1 MHHPSALFA
10 KTRALELRIDELLD
24 KVAEGGILF
33 ERGMVLLLERGL
45 VAETEEKLQQLI
57 GLKERCNEL
66 RRAVV
71 NTLYS
76 EMLIPDFRGDVLRL
90 LSHLYGLLDSLKNAF
105 QEFLI
110 AYTEVLTSEVLTS
123 PDGIAQVTDLVA
135 VVVQSVQAAVLGAR
149 AFFRN
154 PDAVRDHI
162 NQIRVYESEAD
173 RITVRLKTALF
184 ASDRPLE
191 RKLLS
196 RDALALIDGLADLA
210 EEISD
215 ELSILAIKRAL

>member
-10 KTRALELRIDELLD
+10 NSRSLELRIDEFLD

-33 ERGMVLLLERGL
+33 ERGMVLLIDRGL
-45 VAETEEKLQQLI
+45 AAETQEKMQQLI
-57 GLKERCNEL
+57 QLKERCNQL

-110 AYTEVLTSEVLTS
+110 EYVEVFSQH
-123 PDGIAQVTDLVA
+123 DAIADVKDLVA

-154 PDAVRDHI
+154 PEAVRDHI

-173 RITVRLKTALF
+173 AITLRLKTALF
-184 ASDRPLE
+184 ASGRALDQKMLG
-191 RKLLS
+191 
-196 RDALALIDGLADLA
+196 RDALGVIDGLADPA

-215 ELSILAIKRAL
+215 ELSILAIKRVL

>member
-1 MHHPSALFA
+1 MHPPSVLFA
-10 KTRALELRIDELLD
+10 KTRSLELRIDEFLD

-45 VAETEEKLQQLI
+45 VPETEEKMAQLLQ
-57 GLKERCNEL
+57 LKERCNQL
-66 RRAVV
+66 RLRVLD
-71 NTLYS
+71 TLYS

-110 AYTEVLTSEVLTS
+110 EYVEVLNRRESLADVK
-123 PDGIAQVTDLVA
+123 DLVS

-154 PDAVRDHI
+154 PEAVRDHI
-162 NQIRVYESEAD
+162 NQIRVYEAEAD
-173 RITVRLKTALF
+173 GITLRLKTSLF
-184 ASDRPLE
+184 ASSRPLE
-191 RKLLS
+191 QKLLG
-196 RDALALIDGLADLA
+196 RDALAAIDGLADLA

>member
-1 MHHPSALFA
+1 MSHTPALFA
-10 KTRALELRIDELLD
+10 KTRSLEVRIDEFLD

-33 ERGMVLLLERGL
+33 ERGMVVLLDRGL
-45 VAETEEKLQQLI
+45 GPQTDEKMQQLI
-57 GLKERCNEL
+57 QLKERCNQL

-76 EMLIPDFRGDVLRL
+76 EMLIPEFRGDVLRL
-90 LSHLYGLLDSLKNAF
+90 LTHLYGLLDQLKNAF
-105 QEFLI
+105 QDFLI
-110 AYTEVLTSEVLTS
+110 EYAEVLSSPEAVAEVK
-123 PDGIAQVTDLVA
+123 DLVV

-154 PDAVRDHI
+154 PEAVRDHI

-173 RITVRLKTALF
+173 AITLRLKSALF

-191 RKLLS
+191 LKRLG
-196 RDALALIDGLADLA
+196 RDALVAIDGLADLA

>member
-1 MHHPSALFA
+1 MNHGPALFA
-10 KTRALELRIDELLD
+10 NTRSLELRIEELLD

-45 VAETEEKLQQLI
+45 APETEEKLHQLI
-57 GLKERCNEL
+57 QLKERCNQL
-66 RRAVV
+66 RRRVV
-71 NTLYS
+71 DTLYS
-76 EMLIPDFRGDVLRL
+76 EMLIPEFRGDVLRL
-90 LSHLYGLLDSLKNAF
+90 LSNLYRLLDSIKNVF
-105 QEFLI
+105 QDFLI
-110 AYTEVLTSEVLTS
+110 EYSDVVSGQQS
-123 PDGIAQVTDLVA
+123 IAEAKELVA
-135 VVVQSVQAAVLGAR
+135 VVVQSVQAAVQGAR

-173 RITVRLKTALF
+173 GITVRLKTALF
-184 ASDRPLE
+184 DSDRPLDQ
-191 RKLLS
+191 KLLG

>member
-1 MHHPSALFA
+1 MNHSTALFA
-10 KTRALELRIDELLD
+10 KSRSLELRIDEFLD

-45 VAETEEKLQQLI
+45 APETEEKMQQLI
-57 GLKERCNEL
+57 ALKERCNQL

-71 NTLYS
+71 NTLYT

-90 LSHLYGLLDSLKNAF
+90 LTHLYGLLDSLKNAF
-105 QEFLI
+105 QDFLI
-110 AYTEVLTSEVLTS
+110 EYAEVLSGQG
-123 PDGIAQVTDLVA
+123 GIAEVEDLVA

-154 PDAVRDHI
+154 PEAVRDHI

-173 RITVRLKTALF
+173 GITLRLKTALF
-184 ASDRPLE
+184 ASESSLDQ
-191 RKLLS
+191 KLLG
-196 RDALALIDGLADLA
+196 REALAAIDGLADLA

-215 ELSILAIKRAL
+215 ELSILAIKRVL

>member
-1 MHHPSALFA
+1 MHHPQALFA
-10 KTRALELRIDELLD
+10 HTRSLELRIDELLD
-24 KVAEGGILF
+24 KVAEGGIQF

-45 VAETEEKLQQLI
+45 APETEEKLQQLI
-57 GLKERCNEL
+57 QLKERCNQL
-66 RRAVV
+66 RRRVV
-71 NTLYS
+71 DTLYS

-90 LSHLYGLLDSLKNAF
+90 LSHLYGLLDALKNAF
-105 QEFLI
+105 QEFMI
-110 AYTEVLTSEVLTS
+110 AYAEVLNRRESLADVK
-123 PDGIAQVTDLVA
+123 DLVA

-154 PDAVRDHI
+154 PEAVRDHI
-162 NQIRVYESEAD
+162 NQIRIHEAEAD
-173 RITVRLKTALF
+173 GITVRLKTALF
-184 ASDRPLE
+184 ASARPLDQ
-191 RKLLS
+191 KLLG

>member
-1 MHHPSALFA
+1 MHHPQALFA
-10 KTRALELRIDELLD
+10 HTRSLELRIDEFLD
-24 KVAEGGILF
+24 KVAEGGIQF

-45 VAETEEKLQQLI
+45 APETEEKLQQLI
-57 GLKERCNEL
+57 QLKERCNQL
-66 RRAVV
+66 RRRVV
-71 NTLYS
+71 DTLYS
-76 EMLIPDFRGDVLRL
+76 EMLIPEFRGDVLRL
-90 LSHLYGLLDSLKNAF
+90 LSHLYGLVDALKNAF

-110 AYTEVLTSEVLTS
+110 AYAEVLNRRESLADVK
-123 PDGIAQVTDLVA
+123 DLVA

-154 PDAVRDHI
+154 PEAVRDHI
-162 NQIRVYESEAD
+162 NQIRIHEAEAD
-173 RITVRLKTALF
+173 GITVRLKTALF
-184 ASDRPLE
+184 ASARTLDQ
-191 RKLLS
+191 KLLG

>member
-1 MHHPSALFA
+1 VNRAPALFA
-10 KTRALELRIDELLD
+10 KTRDLEVRIDEFLD

-33 ERGMVLLLERGL
+33 ERGMVLLLERG
-45 VAETEEKLQQLI
+45 VAPETEQKMQQLI
-57 GLKERCNEL
+57 QLKERCNDL

-76 EMLIPDFRGDVLRL
+76 EMLIPDLRGDVLRL

-105 QEFLI
+105 QEFVI
-110 AYTEVLTSEVLTS
+110 EYAEAIDRQDAVDAVR
-123 PDGIAQVTDLVA
+123 DLVA

-154 PDAVRDHI
+154 PQAVRDHI
-162 NQIRVYESEAD
+162 NRIRVYESEAD
-173 RITVRLKTALF
+173 AITLRLKTALF

-191 RKLLS
+191 KKLLG
-196 RDALALIDGLADLA
+196 RDALAVIDGLADLA

-215 ELSILAIKRAL
+215 ELSILAIKRVL

>member
-1 MHHPSALFA
+1 VSHTPALFA
-10 KTRALELRIDELLD
+10 KTRSLEVRIDEFLD
-24 KVAEGGILF
+24 KVAEGGMLF
-33 ERGMVLLLERGL
+33 ERGMVVLLDRGL
-45 VAETEEKLQQLI
+45 GPQTDEKMQQLI
-57 GLKERCNEL
+57 QLKERCNQL

-76 EMLIPDFRGDVLRL
+76 EMLIPEFRGDVLRL
-90 LSHLYGLLDSLKNAF
+90 LTHLYGLLDQLKNAF
-105 QEFLI
+105 QDFLI
-110 AYTEVLTSEVLTS
+110 EYAEVLSSPEAVAEVK
-123 PDGIAQVTDLVA
+123 DLVV

-154 PDAVRDHI
+154 PEAVRDHI

-173 RITVRLKTALF
+173 AITLRLKSALF

-191 RKLLS
+191 LKRLG
-196 RDALALIDGLADLA
+196 RDALVAIDGLADLA

>member
-1 MHHPSALFA
+1 VNHNPALFA
-10 KTRALELRIDELLD
+10 HTRSLELRIDEFLD

-45 VAETEEKLQQLI
+45 VPETEEKMAQLLQ
-57 GLKERCNEL
+57 LKERCNQL
-66 RRAVV
+66 RRRVV
-71 NTLYS
+71 DTLYS

-90 LSHLYGLLDSLKNAF
+90 LSHLYGLLDSLKNVF

-110 AYTEVLTSEVLTS
+110 EYVEVLNRRESIS
-123 PDGIAQVTDLVA
+123 DAKDLVT

-154 PDAVRDHI
+154 PEAVRDHI
-162 NQIRVYESEAD
+162 NQIRVYEAEAD
-173 RITVRLKTALF
+173 GITLRLKTALF
-184 ASDRPLE
+184 SSSRPLE
-191 RKLLS
+191 QKLLG
-196 RDALALIDGLADLA
+196 RDALAVIDGLADLA

>member
-1 MHHPSALFA
+1 MHSPSVLFA
-10 KTRALELRIDELLD
+10 KTRSLELRIDEFLD

-33 ERGMVLLLERGL
+33 ERGMGLLLERGL
-45 VAETEEKLQQLI
+45 VPETQEKLQQLI
-57 GLKERCNEL
+57 QLKERCNQL
-66 RRAVV
+66 RRRVV
-71 NTLYS
+71 DTLYS

-105 QEFLI
+105 QEFVI
-110 AYTEVLTSEVLTS
+110 EYVEVLNRRESLADVK
-123 PDGIAQVTDLVA
+123 DLVS

-154 PDAVRDHI
+154 PEAVHDHI
-162 NQIRVYESEAD
+162 NQIRVYEAEAD
-173 RITVRLKTALF
+173 GITLRLKTALF
-184 ASDRPLE
+184 ASDRALE
-191 RKLLS
+191 QKLLG
-196 RDALALIDGLADLA
+196 RDALAAIDGLADLA

>member
-1 MHHPSALFA
+1 MNHSPALFA
-10 KTRALELRIDELLD
+10 KSRALELRIDEFLD

-33 ERGMVLLLERGL
+33 ERGMGLLLERGL
-45 VAETEEKLQQLI
+45 APETEEKMQQLI
-57 GLKERCNEL
+57 ALKERCNQL

-71 NTLYS
+71 NTLYT

-90 LSHLYGLLDSLKNAF
+90 LTHLYGLLDSLKNAF
-105 QEFLI
+105 QDLLI
-110 AYTEVLTSEVLTS
+110 EYAEVFSGQE
-123 PDGIAQVTDLVA
+123 GINQVEDLVT

-154 PDAVRDHI
+154 PEAVRDHI

-173 RITVRLKTALF
+173 GITLRLKTALF
-184 ASDRPLE
+184 ASERNLE
-191 RKLLS
+191 QKLLG
-196 RDALALIDGLADLA
+196 REVLAAIDGLADLA

-215 ELSILAIKRAL
+215 ELSILAIKRVL

>member
-1 MHHPSALFA
+1 MNRAPALFA
-10 KTRALELRIDELLD
+10 KTRDLEVRIDEFLD

-33 ERGMVLLLERGL
+33 ERGMVLLLERG
-45 VAETEEKLQQLI
+45 VAPETEQKMQQLI
-57 GLKERCNEL
+57 QLKERCNDL

-71 NTLYS
+71 NTLYT
-76 EMLIPDFRGDVLRL
+76 EMLIPDLRGDVLRL
-90 LSHLYGLLDSLKNAF
+90 LSHLYGLLDALKNAF
-105 QEFLI
+105 QEFVI
-110 AYTEVLTSEVLTS
+110 EYAEAIDRQDAVDAVK
-123 PDGIAQVTDLVA
+123 DLVA

-154 PDAVRDHI
+154 PQAVRDHI
-162 NQIRVYESEAD
+162 NRIRVYESEAD
-173 RITVRLKTALF
+173 AITLRLKTALF

-191 RKLLS
+191 KKLLG
-196 RDALALIDGLADLA
+196 RDALAAIDGLADLA

>member
-1 MHHPSALFA
+1 MNHSLALFA
-10 KTRALELRIDELLD
+10 KTRSLELRIDELLD

-45 VAETEEKLQQLI
+45 APETEEKLQQLI
-57 GLKERCNEL
+57 QLKERCNQL

-76 EMLIPDFRGDVLRL
+76 EMLIPEFRGDVLRL
-90 LSHLYGLLDSLKNAF
+90 LSNLYRLLDSIKNAF
-105 QEFLI
+105 QDFLI
-110 AYTEVLTSEVLTS
+110 EYSDVVSGQQS
-123 PDGIAQVTDLVA
+123 IAEAKELVA
-135 VVVQSVQAAVLGAR
+135 VVVQSVQAAVQGAR

-154 PDAVRDHI
+154 PEAVRDHI
-162 NQIRVYESEAD
+162 NQVRVFESEAD
-173 RITVRLKTALF
+173 GITVRLKTALF
-184 ASDRPLE
+184 SSDRPLDQ
-191 RKLLS
+191 KMLG
-196 RDALALIDGLADLA
+196 RDALAVIDGLADLA

>member
-1 MHHPSALFA
+1 VSHTPTLFA
-10 KTRALELRIDELLD
+10 HTRSLELRIDEFLD

-33 ERGMVLLLERGL
+33 ERGMVLLLERGP
-45 VAETEEKLQQLI
+45 VAETEEKMAQLLQ
-57 GLKERCNEL
+57 LKERCNQL
-66 RRAVV
+66 RRRVV
-71 NTLYS
+71 DTLYS

-110 AYTEVLTSEVLTS
+110 EY
-123 PDGIAQVTDLVA
+123 AQVLSSPGQAVADVKDLVA

-154 PDAVRDHI
+154 PEAVRDHI
-162 NQIRVYESEAD
+162 NQIRVYEAEAD
-173 RITVRLKTALF
+173 GITLRLKTALF
-184 ASDRPLE
+184 ASDRELDQ
-191 RKLLS
+191 KLLG
-196 RDALALIDGLADLA
+196 RDALAAIDGLADLA